1 MERGKR
7 EYILLMEC
15 SENRNHIGQIVAI
28 DNSTPAGKEKLQRMI
43 MQGDIF
49 VGRVTDCMLSPAQL
63 RIGFSRKA
71 KSEAETYSSRLN
83 LIRRVLDGELD
94 DEFTEE
100 E

>member
-1 MERGKR
+1 MEH
-7 EYILLMEC
+7 
-15 SENRNHIGQIVAI
+15 SENQNHIGQIVAI
-28 DNSTPAGKEKLQRMI
+28 DNSTFAGKEKLQRRI

-49 VGRVTDCMLSPAQL
+49 VGRVTDCILAPAQL

-83 LIRRVLDGELD
+83 LIGRVLDGELD